1 MYRPHPWGVGGNQG
15 DRIIEENWKHV
26 QIEYTMKQY
35 LEGIKKNGYHLTF
48 PDYSDTHAVLS
59 YCDCVISPLSTILIE
74 AAMHGK
80 PVMCFIPLEDIEA
93 KHFQTV
99 HSLPHFREFQNENQ
113 VVLAKSRVELISKV
127 RLLFDQINEK
137 DFPKKMKKLAKNM

>member
-1 MYRPHPWGVGGNQG
+1 
-15 DRIIEENWKHV
+15 
-26 QIEYTMKQY
+26 MKKY
-35 LEGIKKNGYHLTF
+35 MEGIKNNGYYLTF
-48 PDYSDTHAVLS
+48 PDCSDTHVVLS

-99 HSLPHFREFQNENQ
+99 HSLPHFREFQNEPQ
-113 VVLAKSRVELISKV
+113 VILAKSRIELISKV
-127 RLLFDQINEK
+127 KLLFNQIN
-137 DFPKKMKKLAKNM
+137 DRNFSKKMKKISEKYVSNFNSSYADRILSLVEGL